1 MWEIESLAVD
11 SAAATRILMVPLV
24 KEAAGPVCVPE
35 GDLSNTTG
43 ISDESLIAGVVLED
57 REALAMLFRRHY
69 RLVHWIARKILR
81 NVAEAEDLA
90 QDVFLHIVRKCHL
103 YNSAKGTARSWIVR
117 TTYYQALNR
126 KEYLED
132 RHYYTAVNPNGLSV
146 EELAAPGANAYDHS
160 GEAVFGRTRWLQM
173 REVLTEDQWEAIRLH
188 FFEGCTFAEIGKI
201 REQTVANVRH
211 HFYRGLARLR
221 KYVFHDELQDC

>member
-1 MWEIESLAVD
+1 MSSSSQAARFPALPLHKEREAPDTAYIEDTVGP
-11 SAAATRILMVPLV
+11 AAEP
-24 KEAAGPVCVPE
+24 
-35 GDLSNTTG
+35 
-43 ISDESLIAGVVLED
+43 SDESLLVQVSRGD
-57 REALAMLFRRHY
+57 REALAILFRRHF
-69 RLVHWIARKILR
+69 RLVHWIARRILC
-81 NVAEAEDLA
+81 NSADAEDLA

-126 KEYLED
+126 REYLED
-132 RHYYTAVNPNGLSV
+132 RHYYTAENVKERDM
-146 EELAAPGANAYDHS
+146 EELAAPGTAEYDHS

-188 FFEGCTFAEIGKI
+188 FFEGCTFAEIGKK
-201 REQTVANVRH
+201 RNQRVGNVRH

-221 KYVFHDELQDC
+221 KCVFQDELRGC

>member
-1 MWEIESLAVD
+1 MD
-11 SAAATRILMVPLV
+11 SFAATGLSTFPLPKRGV
-24 KEAAGPVCVPE
+24 KSPSCAKS
-35 GDLSNTTG
+35 DLNQETEC
-43 ISDESLIAGVVLED
+43 SDEHLLFRIAAED
-57 REALAMLFRRHY
+57 REALALLFLRHY
-69 RLVHWIARKILR
+69 RLIHWIARNILR
-81 NVAEAEDLA
+81 NVTEAEDLA
-90 QDVFLHIVRKCHL
+90 QDVFLHIARKCHL

-132 RHYYTAVNPNGLSV
+132 RHYYSSVNPKGSGV
-146 EELAAPGANAYDHS
+146 EELAVPGANEYDHS

-188 FFEGCTFAEIGKI
+188 FFEGCTFAEIGQK
-201 REQTVANVRH
+201 RNQAVANVRH

-221 KYVFHDELQDC
+221 KYIFQDELHGC

>member
-1 MWEIESLAVD
+1 MSSLTATSCRLLPLTKNRSDIVTTAGNGPLDPTAV
-11 SAAATRILMVPLV
+11 
-24 KEAAGPVCVPE
+24 
-35 GDLSNTTG
+35 
-43 ISDESLIAGVVLED
+43 SDEHLLFRIAAED
-57 REALAMLFRRHY
+57 REALGILFRRHY

-90 QDVFLHIVRKCHL
+90 QDVFLHIARKCHL

-132 RHYYTAVNPNGLSV
+132 RHYYTAVNPKGRGV
-146 EELAAPGANAYDHS
+146 EELAAPDANEYDHS

-173 REVLTEDQWEAIRLH
+173 REVLTADQWEAIRMH
-188 FFEGCTFAEIGKI
+188 FFEGCTFVEIGKK
-201 REQTVANVRH
+201 RNQAVANVRH
-211 HFYRGLARLR
+211 HFYRGLDRLR
-221 KYVFHDELQDC
+221 ECVFQDELRDC

>member
-1 MWEIESLAVD
+1 MNWRRNCGLKENMWEIESLAVD
-11 SAAATRILMVPLV
+11 SAAATRILRVPPV

-132 RHYYTAVNPNGLSV
+132 RHYYTTVNPNGRGV
-146 EELAAPGANAYDHS
+146 EELAAPGVNGYDHS
-160 GEAVFGRTRWLQM
+160 
-173 REVLTEDQWEAIRLH
+173 
-188 FFEGCTFAEIGKI
+188 
-201 REQTVANVRH
+201 
-211 HFYRGLARLR
+211 
-221 KYVFHDELQDC
+221 

>member
-1 MWEIESLAVD
+1 MGLVS
-11 SAAATRILMVPLV
+11 SSFPATRFPTLPLSKK
-24 KEAAGPVCVPE
+24 KEAADPIYKDRSVSAVEP
-35 GDLSNTTG
+35 
-43 ISDESLIAGVVLED
+43 SDEALLIQVSRGD
-57 REALAMLFRRHY
+57 RDALGILFRRHF

-81 NVAEAEDLA
+81 NATEAEDLA

-103 YNSAKGTARSWIVR
+103 YNSAKGTARSWIIR

-132 RHYYTAVNPNGLSV
+132 RHYYTAVNPHGSGV
-146 EELAAPGANAYDHS
+146 EELAAPGANGYDHS
-160 GEAVFGRTRWLQM
+160 GEAVFGRTRWLQI

-188 FFEGCTFAEIGKI
+188 FFEGCTFAEIGKK

-221 KYVFHDELQDC
+221 KYIFHDQLRGC

>member
-1 MWEIESLAVD
+1 LLPLSRDKVADVVAVED
-11 SAAATRILMVPLV
+11 VPQ
-24 KEAAGPVCVPE
+24 GSPVV
-35 GDLSNTTG
+35 
-43 ISDESLIAGVVLED
+43 SDELLLSRIACAD
-57 REALAMLFRRHY
+57 REALAVLFRRHY
-69 RLVHWIARKILR
+69 RLVYWIARKILR
-81 NVAEAEDLA
+81 DITEAEDLA

-132 RHYYTAVNPNGLSV
+132 RHYYTTVNPNGRGV
-146 EELAAPGANAYDHS
+146 EELAAPGANGYDHS
-160 GEAVFGRTRWLQM
+160 GEALFGRTRWLQM

-188 FFEGCTFAEIGKI
+188 FFEGCTLAEIGNQRK
-201 REQTVANVRH
+201 QTVANVRH

-221 KYVFHDELQDC
+221 KYIFQDELRGC